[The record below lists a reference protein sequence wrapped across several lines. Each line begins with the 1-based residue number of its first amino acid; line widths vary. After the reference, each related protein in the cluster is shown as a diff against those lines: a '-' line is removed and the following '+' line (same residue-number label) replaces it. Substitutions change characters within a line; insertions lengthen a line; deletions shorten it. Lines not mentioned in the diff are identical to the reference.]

1 MVKEREVGKELEDE
15 LIMNKKKVIEQHEKG
30 FNRVV
35 RQVGF
40 FAKDLDLG
48 LSYLFKDMKDDVCL
62 DEENITTDEEVV
74 RSKVVMPLFRLPL
87 FIFFF
92 SSLLDF
98 RCISLVIVTIFFFSF

>member
-48 LSYLFKDMKDDVCL
+48 LSYLFKDMK
-62 DEENITTDEEVV
+62 
-74 RSKVVMPLFRLPL
+74 VVMPLFRLPL

>member
-40 FAKDLDLG
+40 FAKDLDLVFLT
-48 LSYLFKDMKDDVCL
+48 LSIVFG
-62 DEENITTDEEVV
+62 
-74 RSKVVMPLFRLPL
+74 RLL
-87 FIFFF
+87 
-92 SSLLDF
+92 
-98 RCISLVIVTIFFFSF
+98 